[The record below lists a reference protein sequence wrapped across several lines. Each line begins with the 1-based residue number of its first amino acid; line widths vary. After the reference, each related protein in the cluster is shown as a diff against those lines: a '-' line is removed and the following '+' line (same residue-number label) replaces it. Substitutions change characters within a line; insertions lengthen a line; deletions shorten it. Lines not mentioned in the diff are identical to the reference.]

1 MPAGHHYSFP
11 PKMLYH
17 GADVRMPSQ
26 AIPYVLRTVRG
37 ALEAQGFQGV
47 AVCGNPTSF
56 CVPLD
61 GVLDWPGCLGG
72 DGIGVQNCG
81 QYCTRHDE

>member
-17 GADVRMPSQ
+17 PADVRMPSQ

-37 ALEAQGFQGV
+37 ALEAQGFKGV
-47 AVCGNPTSF
+47 AVCGKPASV
-56 CVPLD
+56 CVPPARP
-61 GVLDWPGCLGG
+61 GDWA
-72 DGIGVQNCG
+72 VS
-81 QYCTRHDE
+81 TRHDE